1 MVFDATICCLG
12 CLLDN
17 QSKNQIVMKPLQVT
31 LLFALFLSAFLSYGQ
46 DETDEY
52 LEFNDRNNVVHGV
65 YVGIN
70 MGLGEIDGENAY
82 IGGLKI
88 AYVANQQFEVGFVG
102 NFLYSEQ
109 DIYNN
114 SLYRYEDLI
123 AVYGGLHL
131 EPIFFSKSRVNLSF
145 PLLLGAGAVGYI
157 DDKVK
162 HDDNFDEELT
172 EDDFDE
178 VFVAEPG
185 INALF
190 NISRYLQL
198 EAGIKYRFSSR
209 IELPPTRI
217 SRING
222 YSAGIGI
229 KVGIFNMGRNRY
241 KKNVQ

>member
-1 MVFDATICCLG
+1 MR
-12 CLLDN
+12 
-17 QSKNQIVMKPLQVT
+17 PLQIS
-31 LLFALFLSAFLSYGQ
+31 LLVLVFTSALTSYGQ
-46 DETDEY
+46 EETDEY
-52 LEFNDRNNVVHGV
+52 LEFNDRNNIVHGV

-70 MGLGEIDGENAY
+70 MGLGEIDGKNAY
-82 IGGLKI
+82 NGGLKI
-88 AYVANQQFEVGFVG
+88 AYVANQQFEVGIAG

-114 SLYRYEDLI
+114 SLSRNEDLI

-131 EPIFFSKSRVNLSF
+131 EPIFFSKRRVNLSF

-157 DDKVK
+157 DNKFKNDESYG
-162 HDDNFDEELT
+162 DDLT
-172 EDDFDE
+172 EDDFDA

-198 EAGIKYRFSSR
+198 EAGVKYRFSSR
-209 IELPPTRI
+209 IDLPPTRI
-217 SRING
+217 TRING
-222 YSAGIGI
+222 FSAGIGI